1 MRLRSSEYR
10 RCGNRP
16 STPAELLT
24 AALLLSIIGVGLG
37 PTPSTAQETEV
48 AYVED
53 VSGRVIATTQGKPT
67 LLDALDLIGD
77 RTRLDLQASSEARIC
92 HHVTQRLFELKGPL
106 RAAVSREGVTV
117 ESGKAAPA
125 GSCAAPVV
133 SIFHG
138 GVALR
143 SAGVKTIEVPLR
155 PGIKVVDHSTRPIR
169 RIALWDGEQ
178 RKVLATFDHDTAR
191 PILDD
196 DRSYV
201 LVVERGDGNEFKLKL
216 LGNSANRAGPLI
228 LVLR

>member
-155 PGIKVVDHSTRPIR
+155 PGIKVVDHSTRPSGASPSGMASSGRFWPLSTTIR
-169 RIALWDGEQ
+169 RG
-178 RKVLATFDHDTAR
+178 
-191 PILDD
+191 
-196 DRSYV
+196 RSSMTTDPMSSSSS
-201 LVVERGDGNEFKLKL
+201 EAMAM
-216 LGNSANRAGPLI
+216 NSS
-228 LVLR
+228 

>member
-125 GSCAAPVV
+125 GSCA
-133 SIFHG
+133 
-138 GVALR
+138 R
-143 SAGVKTIEVPLR
+143 SRGLDLSWRRRAAERGRQDDRGAAATGHQGRRSQHPAHPAHRPLGWRAAEGSGHLR
-155 PGIKVVDHSTRPIR
+155 PRYGAADPR
-169 RIALWDGEQ
+169 
-178 RKVLATFDHDTAR
+178 
-191 PILDD
+191 
-196 DRSYV
+196 
-201 LVVERGDGNEFKLKL
+201 
-216 LGNSANRAGPLI
+216 
-228 LVLR
+228 